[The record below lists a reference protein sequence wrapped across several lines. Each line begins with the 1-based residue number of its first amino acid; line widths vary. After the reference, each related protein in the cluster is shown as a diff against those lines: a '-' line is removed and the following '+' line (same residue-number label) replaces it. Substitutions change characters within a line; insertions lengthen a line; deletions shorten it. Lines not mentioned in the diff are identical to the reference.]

1 MTNVFSPT
9 AFAGQRVLITGA
21 TGGIGALTS
30 RQFKAAGAE
39 LVLADLSSQALQSL
53 AAKLGHTGVTTLEFD
68 ATVASDRINLVEMIT
83 KLGGVDH
90 LVLAAGIYEE
100 IALADM
106 SDDDITRTLQIN
118 LVSTMQLVRDVEPQ
132 LQDNGSIVL
141 FSSMAGERGSRNHSQ
156 YAASKGG
163 LVSFGRSMAWEL
175 GERQI
180 RVNALTPGII
190 ATSMTESL
198 VAGGDEALLKA
209 TPLQRL
215 GEPEEVASAAVF
227 LASEAASFITGM
239 VMQINGGLHMG

>member
-1 MTNVFSPT
+1 MTSIFSPT

-21 TGGIGALTS
+21 TGGIGTLTS
-30 RQFKAAGAE
+30 KHFKAAGAE
-39 LVLADLSSQALQSL
+39 LVLADLNGKALEAL
-53 AAKLGHTGVTTLEFD
+53 ADELGRTGVTTLEFD
-68 ATVASDRINLVEMIT
+68 ATKNSDRTNLVETIAN
-83 KLGGVDH
+83 LGGVDH

-100 IALADM
+100 IALAEM
-106 SDDDITRTLQIN
+106 SDDDIMRTLQIN
-118 LVSTMQLVRDVEPQ
+118 LVSTMQLVRDIEPQ
-132 LQDNGSIVL
+132 LQNNGSIVL

-180 RVNALTPGII
+180 RVNAVTPGII

-198 VAGGDEALLKA
+198 VAGGGDALLKS
-209 TPLQRL
+209 TPLQRF

-239 VMQINGGLHMG
+239 VMQINGGLHMA